1 MGFAWTVCLAFLRL
15 TTHPAVFDRPLDPS
29 QAIDVVRGWLSR
41 PAAQVVE
48 PTSRHLDVLGSL
60 LAEAGTAANLVSHAH
75 LAAIAIEHDA
85 TLASFDADFHRFRG
99 LRVERPGD
107 QR

>member
-1 MGFAWTVCLAFLRL
+1 VGFAWTVCLAFLRL